1 MKKTK
6 LYFQNNRRV
15 VEDFGVQYVG
25 GCCGTG
31 PLGIQRLAEE
41 FKSGMPLLF
50 FTRHFSKYKP
60 QFFYVQRF
68 TFYAKTH
75 PLSLK
80 L

>member
-1 MKKTK
+1 M
-6 LYFQNNRRV
+6 
-15 VEDFGVQYVG
+15 EDFGVQYVG

-50 FTRHFSKYKP
+50 LQGIFSKYKP
-60 QFFYVQRF
+60 QFSYVQRF